1 MIFAVTNAEPKEER
15 LLSIIRTQTEIASTD
30 LDLEAAM
37 QMVADR
43 GQELT
48 DAGGAIVQV
57 PEGDHAFRF
66 QVASGDCSPFVGRRL
81 DRGHSL
87 AGHALRERRLVES
100 DDCAND
106 PRVDRRL
113 TAAMEIGSMICAP
126 LFHRGDAIGV
136 LTVTHPEAGHFA
148 AADRQALELM
158 SDLIAAQMSHANRF
172 AVEAHESRHDV
183 LTDLANRRAYEEQL
197 VQETSRAQRY
207 KHPLALCLFDLD
219 GFKAI
224 NDRHGHPAGD
234 EILRRVADVLRST
247 RRADQGFRIG
257 GDEFALLMPETT
269 AGQAKMAIGRL
280 AAAIEAIEHPP
291 GAGRIGVSFGVAA
304 GHSDADALHGEADG
318 QLLAAKAIVHGRNE
332 DGRDNVRSI
341 HAVA

>member
-1 MIFAVTNAEPKEER
+1 
-15 LLSIIRTQTEIASTD
+15 
-30 LDLEAAM
+30 M
-37 QMVADR
+37 QVVADR

-48 DAGGAIVQV
+48 DAGGAIIQV
-57 PEGDHAFRF
+57 PDGDHAFRF
-66 QVASGDCSPFVGRRL
+66 QVTSGDCVPFIGRRL
-81 DRGHSL
+81 SRGRSL
-87 AGHALRERRLVES
+87 AGHALRERRLVGS

-126 LFHRGDAIGV
+126 LFHRGVAVGV
-136 LTVTHPEAGHFA
+136 LTVTHPEPGHFG

-158 SDLIAAQMSHANRF
+158 SDLIAAQMAHANSF
-172 AVEAHESRHDV
+172 AVEAHESRHDA

-197 VQETSRAQRY
+197 AQEISRAQRY

-219 GFKAI
+219 GFKTI

-234 EILRRVADVLRST
+234 EILRRVADVLRAT

-269 AGQAKMAIGRL
+269 AAQAEMAIDRL
-280 AAAIEAIEHPP
+280 TAAIEAIEHPP
-291 GAGRIGVSFGVAA
+291 GAGRVGVSFGIAA
-304 GHSDADALHGEADG
+304 GHSDADALHAEADRR
-318 QLLAAKAIVHGRNE
+318 LLAAKDDVHGR
-332 DGRDNVRSI
+332 DGRDGANVRHI

>member
-1 MIFAVTNAEPKEER
+1 MIFVVTNTEPREQR

-37 QMVADR
+37 QVVADR

-48 DAGGAIVQV
+48 DASGAIVQV
-57 PEGDHAFRF
+57 PEGEDTFRF
-66 QVASGDCSPFVGRRL
+66 QVTSGACRPFVGRRL

-87 AGHALRERRLVES
+87 AGHALRERCLIES

-113 TAAMEIGSMICAP
+113 TAKMEIGSMICAP

-136 LTVTHPEAGHFA
+136 LTVTHPEANHFS

-158 SDLIAAQMSHANRF
+158 SDLIAAQMAHANSF
-172 AVEAHESRHDV
+172 AVEAHESRHDA

-197 VQETSRAQRY
+197 AQETSRAQRY

-234 EILRRVADVLRST
+234 EILRRVADVLRAT

-269 AGQAKMAIGRL
+269 ACQAERAIARL

-304 GHSDADALHGEADG
+304 GHSDADALHTDADR
-318 QLLAAKAIVHGRNE
+318 QLLAAKATVHGRE
-332 DGRDNVRSI
+332 GRGGDNVRPI